1 MSGFTYLTEVG
12 LVDRLR
18 AAPSKRPAINEFCFL
33 VEEAADEIERLQKM
47 IDHYE
52 QALKAAFP
60 QGATGMA
67 FEHWN
72 EARKLK

>member
-1 MSGFTYLTEVG
+1 MT
-12 LVDRLR
+12 LVERLR
-18 AAPSKRPAINEFCFL
+18 EFVRRCAPGVDTVGKPETGVICA
-33 VEEAADEIERLQKM
+33 EAADEIERLQKM